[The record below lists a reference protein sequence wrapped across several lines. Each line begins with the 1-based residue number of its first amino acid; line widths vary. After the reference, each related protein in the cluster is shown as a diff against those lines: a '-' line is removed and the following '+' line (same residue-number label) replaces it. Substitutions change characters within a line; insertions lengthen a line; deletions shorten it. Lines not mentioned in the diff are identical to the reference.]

1 MTDGFQNYVD
11 DIRENNKLK
20 LILVPIVIVFFALV
34 LNFYLIILLM
44 PFFIDNLGE
53 LFTLEG
59 NISILNEFFCLGL
72 SIFFMMKVSRLSLRQ
87 LGFVKDKIFGSYLK
101 GALFGILEVF
111 FVFFIIFGLRGIAEV
126 YFLGN
131 LKFFVF
137 IRILLFFIFQG
148 MFEEVLFRGYLMAMF
163 SKVMGIKFSIIVS
176 SFLFAVIHLLN
187 PNIQILGLFNIF
199 LVGIM
204 FGLIYYYTGNLWI
217 IGAMHTF
224 WNFTLGHIVGSQIS
238 GMGTLKSILSSLPID
253 NKEFISGGAFGFE
266 ASIVTVVVQIAIS
279 LFVIYLIKKEK
290 LKKADNL

>member
-34 LNFYLIILLM
+34 LNFYSIILLM

-111 FVFFIIFGLRGIAEV
+111 FVFFIIFGLRGIEV

-238 GMGTLKSILSSLPID
+238 GMGTLKSILSSIPID

>member
-34 LNFYLIILLM
+34 LNFYSIILLM

-111 FVFFIIFGLRGIAEV
+111 FVFFIIFGLRGIEV

-290 LKKADNL
+290 LKKVDNL

>member
-111 FVFFIIFGLRGIAEV
+111 FVFFIIFGLRGIEV

>member
-1 MTDGFQNYVD
+1 MTDEFQNYVD

-34 LNFYLIILLM
+34 LNFYSIILLM

-59 NISILNEFFCLGL
+59 NVSILNEFFCLGL

-111 FVFFIIFGLRGIAEV
+111 LVFFIIFGLRGIEV

-238 GMGTLKSILSSLPID
+238 GMGTLKSILSSIPID